1 MSSFCLYISYSIFT
15 EINPLLLLQEVAT
28 MNSFLFPEDISSP
41 LTPMPNNL
49 QKSTLGTVNTRT
61 LPMPSRKPPMA
72 PQRNL
77 SGSSPPPPQPSH
89 APPPPPPAKDKPVVL
104 VTELSIP
111 SQQLEPDLQ
120 RTKSKRSYR
129 QVIGF
134 SQLRDRREAKAVSQA
149 EKIASRLEVSLP
161 PLSPV
166 VDDEFWRTGRYSSS
180 PQGFTMAHVP
190 F

>member
-1 MSSFCLYISYSIFT
+1 
-15 EINPLLLLQEVAT
+15 
-28 MNSFLFPEDISSP
+28 MNSFLFPEDISGP
-41 LTPMPNNL
+41 LAPRPNNL
-49 QKSTLGTVNTRT
+49 QKPKHGVVNART
-61 LPMPSRKPPMA
+61 PPMPSRSPPMA
-72 PQRNL
+72 PQQTL

-89 APPPPPPAKDKPVVL
+89 APPPPLLAKEKPVVL

-111 SQQLEPDLQ
+111 NQQLEPDFQ

-134 SQLRDRREAKAVSQA
+134 SQLKDRREAKAVSQA
-149 EKIASRLEVSLP
+149 KKLSSRLEVSLP

-166 VDDEFWRTGRYSSS
+166 VDDEFWRTGRYPSS
-180 PQGFTMAHVP
+180 PQGFAMAHVP

>member
-1 MSSFCLYISYSIFT
+1 
-15 EINPLLLLQEVAT
+15 

-41 LTPMPNNL
+41 LAPMPTNL
-49 QKSTLGTVNTRT
+49 QKSTLGIVNIRT
-61 LPMPSRKPPMA
+61 PPMPSRKPPMA
-72 PQRNL
+72 PQQSR
-77 SGSSPPPPQPSH
+77 SESSPPPQPSH

-104 VTELSIP
+104 VTELSLPNRRI
-111 SQQLEPDLQ
+111 EPDLQ

-129 QVIGF
+129 HVIGF
-134 SQLRDRREAKAVSQA
+134 SQLKDRREARAASQA
-149 EKIASRLEVSLP
+149 EKIASRIEVSLP

-166 VDDEFWRTGRYSSS
+166 VDDEFWRTGRYPSS

>member
-1 MSSFCLYISYSIFT
+1 
-15 EINPLLLLQEVAT
+15 
-28 MNSFLFPEDISSP
+28 MNSFLFPEDISGP
-41 LTPMPNNL
+41 LASMPNNL
-49 QKSTLGTVNTRT
+49 QKPNHGTINART
-61 LPMPSRKPPMA
+61 PPMPSRSPPMA
-72 PQRNL
+72 PQQNPN
-77 SGSSPPPPQPSH
+77 GSSHPPQPSH

-111 SQQLEPDLQ
+111 NQQLESDLQ

-129 QVIGF
+129 QVIGY
-134 SQLRDRREAKAVSQA
+134 SQLKDRREAKAVSQA
-149 EKIASRLEVSLP
+149 KKLSSRLEVSLP

-180 PQGFTMAHVP
+180 PQGFAMAHVP